1 MAEEPADRG
10 QAPPGS
16 GMRIA
21 SEQPPARSNSG
32 RATRRST
39 LCWAVAFRDVEH
51 LREAPVVLIS
61 AGARPTRSIPRVTF
75 VPKPFDLDR
84 MVNLVETKI
93 GRPGD
98 YV

>member
-1 MAEEPADRG
+1 MMPYLNGVALIEQIRG
-10 QAPPGS
+10 
-16 GMRIA
+16 
-21 SEQPPARSNSG
+21 
-32 RATRRST
+32 
-39 LCWAVAFRDVEH
+39 VEH

-61 AGARPTRSIPRVTF
+61 AGARPTRAIPRVTF

-84 MVNLVETKI
+84 MVNLVEAQI